1 LNDFEFYFLAFFQ
14 GFEAFCLDC
23 AVVYE
28 YVISAFYLDEAV
40 SFLRVEPFYDT
51 LLHETNLPK
60 HCAHEARKCTV
71 NLFLQRSFL
80 QYGKK
85 SYPGEI

>member
-1 LNDFEFYFLAFFQ
+1 
-14 GFEAFCLDC
+14 
-23 AVVYE
+23 
-28 YVISAFYLDEAV
+28 LDEAV